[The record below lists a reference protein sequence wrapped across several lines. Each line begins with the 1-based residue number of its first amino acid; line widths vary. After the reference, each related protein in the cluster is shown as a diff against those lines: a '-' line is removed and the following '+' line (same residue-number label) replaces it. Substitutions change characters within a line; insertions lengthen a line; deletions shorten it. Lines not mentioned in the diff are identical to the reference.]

1 MKHNPMATANAM
13 AMTVAFIAVVCA
25 LAIIL
30 APDLSLGIAQS
41 WFHGIDLEK
50 VRTVVN
56 PSLGSILYGWI
67 TATIGGWVVGYVFA
81 SAYNLFAGKKK

>member
-1 MKHNPMATANAM
+1 MKHDPMATANAM
-13 AMTVAFIAVVCA
+13 AVTVAFIAVVCA

-41 WFHGIDLEK
+41 WFHGIDLSK
-50 VRTVVN
+50 VRTVVS

-67 TATIGGWVVGYVFA
+67 TATIGGWLVGYVFA
-81 SAYNLFAGKKK
+81 SVYNWFAKKQK